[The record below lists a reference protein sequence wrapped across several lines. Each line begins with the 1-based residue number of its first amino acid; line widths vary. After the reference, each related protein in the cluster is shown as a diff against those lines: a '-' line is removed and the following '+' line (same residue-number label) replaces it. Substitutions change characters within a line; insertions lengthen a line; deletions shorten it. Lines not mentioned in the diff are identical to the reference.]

1 MDLKEYLEY
10 KKKNPENTSDFLFS
24 IGKTIKNIRPD
35 KPHNLIRNI
44 CLKQSTNYK
53 AGIQEVK
60 TENKDL
66 KIFIS

>member
-10 KKKNPENTSDFLFS
+10 KKKNPENAPDFLFS
-24 IGKTIKNIRPD
+24 IGKTIKNTKPD
-35 KPHNLIRNI
+35 KPHALIRNI
-44 CLKQSTNYK
+44 CQKQELNYK
-53 AGIQEVK
+53 TGIQEVK